1 MVLEQIRACA
11 QAALRDEEAV
21 KNKLSNSC
29 KAEQKAQQKSLERSL
44 SKAEERLSV
53 LDKMVS
59 RLYEDLTMG
68 RISEDNFNQML
79 AKTQKEQAGLKQQA
93 ARQRRELAG
102 EMQEA
107 SDARQWTE
115 AIKACANLTELDAIT
130 LNRLVKEII
139 VHERIDE
146 EGTRHISVEIHFNLK
161 PLPEATEAIAV

>member
-1 MVLEQIRACA
+1 M
-11 QAALRDEEAV
+11 
-21 KNKLSNSC
+21 KSKLSSSC
-29 KAEQKAQQKSLERSL
+29 KAEQKAQQSALERSL
-44 SKAEERLSV
+44 SKDEERLSV
-53 LDKMVS
+53 LDKMVL
-59 RLYEDLTMG
+59 RLYEDLAMG

-79 AKTQKEQAGLKQQA
+79 TKTQEEQAGLKQRV

-102 EMQEA
+102 EIQEA

-115 AIKACANLTELDAIT
+115 AIKVCANLTELDAVT